1 MDFQEYE
8 KDGVTITATETAYE
22 VIYKAQGFRPKE
34 EKPPE
39 PVQNDGKSH
48 DKNDGKSHDKND
60 GKKSGTKGGARGGK
74 AGSDP
79 GDHGEGAPAGE
90 AQDA

>member
-39 PVQNDGKSH
+39 PVQNDDKND
-48 DKNDGKSHDKND
+48 DKNDG
-60 GKKSGTKGGARGGK
+60 GKSGTKGGTRGGK

-79 GDHGEGAPAGE
+79 SDHGEGAPTGE
-90 AQDA
+90 PQNV

>member
-39 PVQNDGKSH
+39 PVQND
-48 DKNDGKSHDKND
+48 DKNDAGK
-60 GKKSGTKGGARGGK
+60 GGTKGGTRGGK

-79 GDHGEGAPAGE
+79 GDHGESAPAGE
-90 AQDA
+90 SQDA

>member
-22 VIYKAQGFRPKE
+22 VIYKAQGFRPRE
-34 EKPPE
+34 EKPSDPG
-39 PVQNDGKSH
+39 QNDG
-48 DKNDGKSHDKND
+48 GKS
-60 GKKSGTKGGARGGK
+60 GAKGGTRGGK

-79 GDHGEGAPAGE
+79 GDHGESAPAGE
-90 AQDA
+90 PQDT